1 MNQLPKR
8 NQPKWCPVSNAG
20 RPAANHA
27 AELYD
32 GLPLSSKFRPDQ
44 LSSKLY
50 ERYATELV
58 DNREFDP
65 SQSEGPVPQ
74 DIFHKPRLYTA
85 EERRRR
91 DASRWTVVQGILA
104 PLQFAVFL
112 VSAGLVVRYLATG
125 DGLTAATL
133 SIVIKTVVLYLIMI
147 TGSLWE
153 HDVYGR
159 YLFAPAFFWE
169 DILSMLVLGLHTA
182 YLAALATGVLES
194 RGQMCLALAAY
205 ATYLV
210 NATQFLLKLRDARL
224 GAEAAKTAAAVVS
237 FAP

>member
-1 MNQLPKR
+1 MDQLPKR

-20 RPAANHA
+20 RPVANHA

-50 ERYATELV
+50 ERDATELV
-58 DNREFDP
+58 DNRKFDP
-65 SQSEGPVPQ
+65 SQSERPAPQ

-91 DASRWTVVQGILA
+91 DESRWTIVQGFLA

-112 VSAGLVVRYLATG
+112 VSAGLVVRYLTTG
-125 DGLTAATL
+125 DGLTAATI

-182 YLAALATGVLES
+182 YLAALATGVLAP
-194 RGQMCLALAAY
+194 RGQMFVALAAY

-224 GAEAAKTAAAVVS
+224 DAETAETAAAVVS